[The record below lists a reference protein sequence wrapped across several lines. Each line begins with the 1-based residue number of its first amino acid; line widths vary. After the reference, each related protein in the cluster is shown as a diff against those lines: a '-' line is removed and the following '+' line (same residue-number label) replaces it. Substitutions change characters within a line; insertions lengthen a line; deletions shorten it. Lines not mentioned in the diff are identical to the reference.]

1 MFTLLR
7 PTDDAIRAHLARH
20 AAATFTYDFVG
31 CTREEPA
38 PVRGYSIDRNR
49 VLLGAGRATYERAKD
64 AIRRWEMFPAALA
77 QLCWR
82 DQPPRPDLVV
92 GVLYRVWLAPL
103 WVLFPARV
111 VYLLDETHESPTGR
125 IHRFGFAY
133 GTVADHPERG
143 EERFQVEWH
152 ETPVSTP
159 GGASDGAGGSV
170 YYDLVAISQPAHW
183 LAQTAYPYT
192 RYEQARFRRLSGEA
206 MQLAVAGPSGKP
218 L

>member
-1 MFTLLR
+1 MFSLLR
-7 PTDDAIRAHLARH
+7 PSDDVIRAHLDRH
-20 AAATFTYDFVG
+20 AAAPFTYDFVG

-49 VLLGAGRATYERAKD
+49 VLLGAGRATYLRACD

-111 VYLLDETHESPTGR
+111 VYLLDEVNESPAGR
-125 IHRFGFAY
+125 VHRFGFAY

-152 ETPVSTP
+152 ESP
-159 GGASDGAGGSV
+159 GSAPDHTSGSV

-192 RYEQARFRRLSGEA
+192 RYEQARFRRLSGKA
-206 MQLAVAGPSGKP
+206 MGSAPAGPSGKP
-218 L
+218 P